1 MTFSRFRS
9 RLVRSFAVAAAC
21 LAFTVFSPQGASP
34 QGLIKLHLATIPS
47 DFAAQLY
54 YAKDQGFFQKAGFDV
69 DITPLNAGPAIA
81 AAVAGGTID
90 LGFSNVVSLALA
102 HDKGLPF
109 VIVAPANMYVVDTP
123 TIGLI
128 GVARAGAITSAK
140 DLNGK
145 TLAVGVIHNITDLGA
160 RAWIDATGGD
170 SKTVH
175 YLEVPIPEMAVAVKS
190 GRVDAAVMDQGVY
203 PTLGK
208 PGDPLR
214 ILANSFSVVAPTFIA
229 GGWFTTSDWI
239 KSHPAETK
247 KFAEVMRQ
255 TAVWANAHHD
265 ESAVILGRYLNE
277 PPEQIRAINRVTY
290 GTTLNA
296 QLVQPS
302 VELCAKYGVIKAS
315 FPARELLWDGH

>member
-1 MTFSRFRS
+1 MTVSRFSGRLLRS
-9 RLVRSFAVAAAC
+9 CVVAAAFFGC
-21 LAFTVFSPQGASP
+21 MFLAPQGANS
-34 QGLIKLHLATIPS
+34 QALVKLHLATIPS
-47 DFAAQLY
+47 DFAGQLY
-54 YAKDQGFFQKAGFDV
+54 YAKDMGFFQKAGFDV

-81 AAVAGGTID
+81 AAIAGGTVD

-109 VIVAPANMYVVDTP
+109 VIVAPANMYVVDSP

-128 GVARAGAITSAK
+128 GVARAGTINSAK

-170 SKTVH
+170 SKTIR

-214 ILANSFSVVAPTFIA
+214 ILANSFSVVAPTFVA

-239 KSHPAETK
+239 KNHPVEAK
-247 KFAEVMRQ
+247 KFADVMRQ
-255 TAVWANAHHD
+255 TAVWANSHHD

-277 PPEQIRAINRVTY
+277 APEQIRAINRVTY
-290 GTTLNA
+290 GTTLNP

-302 VELCAKYGVIKAS
+302 IELCAKYGVIKGS